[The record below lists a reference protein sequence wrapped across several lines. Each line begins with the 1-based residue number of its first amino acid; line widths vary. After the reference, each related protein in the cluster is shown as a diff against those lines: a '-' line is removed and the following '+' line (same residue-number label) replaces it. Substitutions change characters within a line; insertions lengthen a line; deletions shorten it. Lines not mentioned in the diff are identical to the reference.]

1 LHADAKKY
9 NSNEQNNLQF
19 LQDTID
25 PVITVFESAL
35 NNSLLLEEEKK
46 KGYSFKLDR
55 DSILATTESE
65 KFSTTIQAMKGGLL
79 SVNEARGRHNMKQIL
94 DDYMMWSL
102 GNIFY
107 NKDDS
112 KMTIPNMGAII
123 DPNDPESLASALGKE
138 GQEKTSSDDTNQV
151 DDENDES
158 DENDVSDSE
167 DDEKDKS
174 N

>member
-1 LHADAKKY
+1 MH
-9 NSNEQNNLQF
+9 F
-19 LQDTID
+19 LQYTLE
-25 PVITVFESAL
+25 PVITAFESAL
-35 NNSLLLEEEKK
+35 NKSLLLEEEKK
-46 KGYSFKLDR
+46 KGYSFRFDR
-55 DSILATTESE
+55 DSILATTEAE
-65 KFSTTIQAMKGGLL
+65 KFATTIQAMKGGLL
-79 SVNEARGRHNMKQIL
+79 SVNEARERHNMKQIL

-123 DPNDPESLASALGKE
+123 DPNDPASLAAALGKE
-138 GQEKTSSDDTNQV
+138 GQAESSTDDSKEEEDSKET
-151 DDENDES
+151 D

-174 N
+174 NKDKDIKDEE